1 MPATAKDPP
10 DHPKAVDDVA
20 LSAAIALLITAVTTP
35 AVIAGMRRLAV
46 MDAVTE
52 RSSHLVPTCRGG
64 GVAIAL
70 GLFAGMLVPIIDP
83 AVDAPAELFTVVV
96 AASLFGLL
104 GLAEDTHGVAALRR
118 LGLQMIAAALTIVAW
133 VAVAPPDLPVA
144 VIPLAAC
151 AALVWIAGFTNAFN
165 FMDGINGISSAQ
177 TLLTG
182 VAFAVIGHRSGLD
195 FLTYGGAMA
204 AGAALGFGPYNFPR
218 ARIFLGDVGS
228 YALGAL
234 IAVLTL
240 LAVAHGVRPDAVVAP
255 LLVYLADT
263 SCTLLRRVRSGQLWY
278 APHRGHVY
286 QLLTV
291 AGWSHTRA
299 TLAVSSVTAATAG
312 LGIVIYSADLA
323 ARVAAGIAAVLLVR
337 MYLLLPRY
345 LDGRRRQPRAGAAAP
360 GRHRATN
367 PKMSG
372 HGEALHNTTPAV

>member
-1 MPATAKDPP
+1 M
-10 DHPKAVDDVA
+10 V
-20 LSAAIALLITAVTTP
+20 LSAAIALLITAITTP
-35 AVIAGMRRLAV
+35 VVIAVMRRLAV
-46 MDAVTE
+46 VDTVTE
-52 RSSHLVPTCRGG
+52 RSSHLVPTYRGG

-70 GLFAGMLVPIIDP
+70 GLFAGMLVPIVNPD
-83 AVDAPAELFTVVV
+83 VDAPADLFTVVV

-118 LGLQMIAAALTIVAW
+118 LGLQMVAAAVTIAAWVVVAQ
-133 VAVAPPDLPVA
+133 PDLPVA
-144 VIPLAAC
+144 TIPLAAC

-182 VAFAVIGHRSGLD
+182 VAFAIIGHRSGLD

-204 AGAALGFGPYNFPR
+204 AGVALGFGPYNFPR

-234 IAVLTL
+234 IAVLAL
-240 LAVAHGVRPDAVVAP
+240 LAVGHGVRPDAVVAP

-263 SCTLLRRVRSGQLWY
+263 SCTLLRRVRSGQVWY

-299 TLAVSSVTAATAG
+299 TLVVSSVTVATTSLG
-312 LGIVIYSADLA
+312 LVIYSADVA
-323 ARVAAGIAAVLLVR
+323 VRVAADIVAILLVR
-337 MYLLLPRY
+337 GYLLLPRHVAR
-345 LDGRRRQPRAGAAAP
+345 GQQQPRAGATAP
-360 GRHRATN
+360 GRHRAAKVGGRN
-367 PKMSG
+367 EP
-372 HGEALHNTTPAV
+372 LHNTPAV